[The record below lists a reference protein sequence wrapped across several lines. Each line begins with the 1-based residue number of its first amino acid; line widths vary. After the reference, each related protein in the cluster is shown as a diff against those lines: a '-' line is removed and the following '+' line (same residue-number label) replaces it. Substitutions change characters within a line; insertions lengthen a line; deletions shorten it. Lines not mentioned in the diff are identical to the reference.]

1 MRQVTLRVRHHGE
14 PESDVS
20 AAHPAVTLR
29 SISSLTGRGDER
41 KRIVEVRG
49 DPGAIPRFLDD
60 FRAADPILDV
70 EALSPLGARR
80 VHVAATFDAA
90 AWDSIAGR
98 LADLGVHHRTGTE
111 ISAGWE
117 CWTVY
122 LGADDDLAAVV
133 DALADGGN
141 DVELARE
148 VELDAADPRPQLDAT
163 RVTEALTARQREV
176 LATAIELGYYGVD
189 GDADLAAVADADG
202 THVSTAWEH
211 LARAE
216 ASVMEAV
223 GAMLVAGRDPER

>member
-1 MRQVTLRVRHHGE
+1 MRQVTLGVRHHGE

-49 DPGAIPRFLDD
+49 DPDAIPPFLED

-70 EALSPLGARR
+70 EALSPLGAPR
-80 VHVAATFDAA
+80 VHVAMTFDAA

-117 CWTVY
+117 YWTLY
-122 LGADDDLAAVV
+122 LDAGDDLATVV
-133 DALADGGN
+133 GALEAGGN
-141 DVELARE
+141 DVELVRE
-148 VELDAADPRPQLDAT
+148 VELDAAEPRPQLDAT
-163 RVTEALTARQREV
+163 RFTEALTARQRAV
-176 LATAIELGYYGVD
+176 LSTAIELGYYGVD
-189 GDADLAAVADADG
+189 ADVGLEAVADADG
-202 THVSTAWEH
+202 THVSTVWEH

-216 ASVMEAV
+216 ATVMDAV
-223 GAMLVAGRDPER
+223 GERLVGPPDPED